1 MCRRMLVYLCA
12 AWAGLAG
19 LAPLACAEPVF
30 PTGLR
35 IGLEPAGELKLSTRF
50 PGFEDID
57 RNVSVAILDLPIN
70 AYAELEAA
78 AFNKVQTDL
87 QDLKRESFPF
97 ESGIGFLLTGIAQQ
111 NGVNLHRWSL
121 LAQAV
126 GGSVQ
131 NLTMLI
137 NVEVPD
143 SAFAIYSDA
152 VVRKMLASVTFRQ
165 APIQEQLS
173 LLPFKLG
180 GLAGFRVMQVLPAG
194 GLILADGTADTNAPQ
209 PFMIISVGRGGPSEA
224 NDRGLFA
231 RDLLSTAPVRDLRM
245 QSSEPMRI
253 NGLAGHEIR
262 AQGKAP
268 SGEPVSV
275 VQWIRFGSGG
285 FLRVI
290 GVSPAEKWD
299 QLFDRFRTVR
309 DGVEMR

>member
-1 MCRRMLVYLCA
+1 MCRRLFVYLFA

-19 LAPLACAEPVF
+19 LAPLARAEPVF

-35 IGLEPAGELKLSTRF
+35 IGLEPPGELKLSTRF
-50 PGFEDID
+50 AGFEDID

-97 ESGIGFLLTGIAQQ
+97 ESSIGFLISGIAQQ
-111 NGVNLHRWSL
+111 NGIKLHRWSL

-143 SAFAIYSDA
+143 SALAIYSDA

-165 APIQEQLS
+165 APVQEQLG

-180 GLAGFRVMQVLPAG
+180 DLAGFRVMQVLPAG
-194 GLILADGTADTNAPQ
+194 GVILADGTADTNAPQ

-299 QLFDRFRTVR
+299 QLFDRFRAVR
-309 DGVEMR
+309 DGVEMH

>member
-1 MCRRMLVYLCA
+1 MCSRLFVYLFA

-19 LAPLACAEPVF
+19 LAPLARAEPVF

-35 IGLEPAGELKLSTRF
+35 IGLEPPGELKLSTRF
-50 PGFEDID
+50 PGFEDLD
-57 RNVSVAILDLPIN
+57 RKVSVAILDLPIS
-70 AYAELEAA
+70 AYAQLETA
-78 AFNKVQTDL
+78 AFNKVQQEL
-87 QDLKRESFPF
+87 QEVKRESFPF
-97 ESGIGFLLTGIAQQ
+97 ESGIGFLISGVAQQ
-111 NGVNLHRWSL
+111 SGVGLHRWSL

-143 SAFAIYSDA
+143 SALAIYSDA
-152 VVRKMLASVTFRQ
+152 VIRKMLASATFRPS
-165 APIQEQLS
+165 PIQEQLS

-180 GLAGFRVMQVLPAG
+180 DLSGFRVMQVLPG
-194 GLILADGTADTNAPQ
+194 GGVILGDTTADPNAPQ
-209 PFMIISVGRGGPSEA
+209 PFMIISVGRGGPPEA
-224 NDRGLFA
+224 SDRALFA

-245 QSSEPMRI
+245 QSSEPMRV

-268 SGEPVSV
+268 NGESVSV
-275 VQWIRFGSGG
+275 VQWLRFGSGG

-299 QLFDRFRTVR
+299 QMFDRFRAVR
-309 DGVEMR
+309 DGVDMH